1 MNNSSDFMMYLHNER
16 VQRMRQEHMIDNGQM
31 NRPINR
37 GIESPFARVRSALS
51 TWVGGDKNR
60 DINQS

>member
-16 VQRMRQEHMIDNGQM
+16 VQRMSQEYTVDNGQI

-37 GIESPFARVRSALS
+37 GIESPFARVRNALS